1 MSDSIYKKLTNA
13 LFKLSGGQAMPSAE
27 VVSVSK
33 TSDNNYVAPSD
44 GYFTLDGEQAIGNGS
59 YLHGTSSGLA
69 LITASLQGQ
78 GAKLYSPAKKGSTVF
93 LFASQYTSSNI
104 SFTKL
109 VGGGLTAFWRWLSRG
124 FGEVC
129 YVC

>member
-1 MSDSIYKKLTNA
+1 MSLKSLINA
-13 LFKLSGGQAMPSAE
+13 LFQLSGSRAMPSTE
-27 VVSVSK
+27 TVSVSQ
-33 TSDNNYVAPSD
+33 TYDNNHIAPAD
-44 GYFTLDGEQAIGNGS
+44 GYFTLGGEQALENGS

-69 LITASLQGQ
+69 LITSSLQGQ
-78 GAKLYSPAKKGSTVF
+78 GAKLYIPAKKGSNVF

-109 VGGGLTAFWRWLSRG
+109 VGGLKAFLRWLRG

-129 YVC
+129 YG

>member
-1 MSDSIYKKLTNA
+1 MSLKQLINA
-13 LFKLSGGQAMPSAE
+13 LFQMSGSRAMPSEQVISISPTA
-27 VVSVSK
+27 
-33 TSDNNYVAPSD
+33 DNNHVALAD
-44 GYFTLDGEQAIGNGS
+44 GYFTLGGEQALGNGS

-69 LITASLQGQ
+69 LITTSLSGQ
-78 GAKLYSPAKKGSTVF
+78 GAKLYVPAKKGSNVF

-109 VGGGLTAFWRWLSRG
+109 AGGRLRAFLRWLGG

-129 YVC
+129 YG